1 MEAKHVCFWSVGPSV
16 TRCLPMPADKN
27 VWLPHHHPLL
37 YIYST
42 LLIYFLCKKK
52 KAIKHRLKP
61 KDGWMAHMYMTEADN
76 HLVIGQHKLT
86 TSLISYY
93 LQFEVQTNFTLLI
106 NAIYMLPRT
115 TSSSSWYVPSCV

>member
-1 MEAKHVCFWSVGPSV
+1 MCVFGRWARPSRGACRCRLTKTFGCLTTILYSTYIV
-16 TRCLPMPADKN
+16 RCL
-27 VWLPHHHPLL
+27 
-37 YIYST
+37 YIFSA
-42 LLIYFLCKKK
+42 KK

-61 KDGWMAHMYMTEADN
+61 KDGWMDGWMAHMYMTEADN